1 MTDTTAAQG
10 LTREGTPRKRHRFAV
25 PSTWIAEKTGYG
37 RTGIYRMRTEHDTR
51 PPTIAR
57 MKRMADT
64 LGWSRT
70 AQMEAMDAGRWIEE
84 FERVV
89 LDLYTKEQK
98 GRG

>member
-1 MTDTTAAQG
+1 MPDPSATKG
-10 LTREGTPRKRHRFAV
+10 LTREGAPRQRHQFAV

-57 MKRMADT
+57 MQRMADA

-70 AQMEAMDAGRWIEE
+70 DQMEAMDAGRWIEE

-89 LDLYTKEQK
+89 LALYTAERK
-98 GRG
+98 GK